1 MCPPVTGMH
10 ERRVNRLYGHAN
22 YLRGKAKVGVQPGP
36 LTLVGGSNIKL
47 SDLTT
52 TGGIGAAVARPSG
65 PAPSGVPETG
75 LKPDTGP
82 PSHGH
87 LRDEA
92 WDARER
98 RQGQT

>member
-1 MCPPVTGMH
+1 
-10 ERRVNRLYGHAN
+10 
-22 YLRGKAKVGVQPGP
+22 
-36 LTLVGGSNIKL
+36 
-47 SDLTT
+47 
-52 TGGIGAAVARPSG
+52 
-65 PAPSGVPETG
+65 VPETG

>member
-1 MCPPVTGMH
+1 MGPPVTGMH

-22 YLRGKAKVGVQPGP
+22 YLRVKAKVGGQPGP

-52 TGGIGAAVARPSG
+52 TGRIGAAVARPSG
-65 PAPSGVPETG
+65 PAPSGVAQAA
-75 LKPDTGP
+75 LKPDNGP

-92 WDARER
+92 WDASER
-98 RQGQT
+98 RRGQT

>member
-22 YLRGKAKVGVQPGP
+22 YQRVKAKVGVQPGP

-47 SDLTT
+47 HHHRWDRR
-52 TGGIGAAVARPSG
+52 GGGATEWSRPERRAG
-65 PAPSGVPETG
+65 TG